1 MTAWI
6 SGIIVNIFGEAPWLA
21 TMIISMIPIIEVKGA
36 IPFGVSVEFW
46 GSNVLTA
53 REAFVWAIVGSSIIV
68 PIIALLF
75 KPIINAMKNSRVFGK
90 IANVVEKK
98 VSGGAR
104 KIKSNSENVYNNVL
118 IRMLGVFLFVS
129 IPLPMTGVWTGAC
142 MGVYI
147 GLKPWQTILSVVLG
161 NLVASVLLVT
171 ICLAFP
177 NLVTYMFL
185 IVMAIVV
192 IYIAV
197 LIIKILVTKSDAKT
211 TIISDND

>member
-6 SGIIVNIFGEAPWLA
+6 SGMIVNIFGKAPWFA
-21 TMIISMIPIIEVKGA
+21 TMIMSMVPIIEVKGA
-36 IPFGVSVEFW
+36 IPFGVSVELW
-46 GSNVLTA
+46 GSNALSA
-53 REAFVWAIVGSSIIV
+53 KEAFVWAIVGSSIIV
-68 PIIALLF
+68 PIIVLLF
-75 KPIINAMKNSRVFGK
+75 KPIINAMKNTRVFGK
-90 IANVVEKK
+90 IANVVERK
-98 VSGGAR
+98 VSRGAR
-104 KIKSNSENVYNNVL
+104 KIKCNSENVYSNVL
-118 IRMLGVFLFVS
+118 IRMLEVFFVVA

-161 NLVASVLLVT
+161 NWVASVLLVT

-177 NLVTYMFL
+177 NLVTYMLL

-192 IYIAV
+192 IYVAV
-197 LIIKILVTKSDAKT
+197 LIVKILVTKNDTKT